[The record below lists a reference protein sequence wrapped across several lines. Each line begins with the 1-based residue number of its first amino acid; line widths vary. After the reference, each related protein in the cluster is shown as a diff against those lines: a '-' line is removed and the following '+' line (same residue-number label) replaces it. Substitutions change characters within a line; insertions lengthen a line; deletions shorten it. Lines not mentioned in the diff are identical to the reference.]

1 MANELFYLLN
11 YCNWKAAKTISASEL
26 LKMKVLSLCQS
37 GHLESSAINKLVRVI
52 IRLDAYGSLFFVLAE
67 LENGIFSFV
76 TLNEGKEKEEEE
88 EEEGKEKE
96 EYKEEVEE
104 VEEVEEGTGNTLRLV
119 NKQCSR

>member
-37 GHLESSAINKLVRVI
+37 GHLESSTINKLVRVI
-52 IRLDAYGSLFFVLAE
+52 IRLDAYGSLFFVPGE

-76 TLNEGKEKEEEE
+76 TLDEGEEEEEGEEKKEKKEEEEVEEKEEEE
-88 EEEGKEKE
+88 GS
-96 EYKEEVEE
+96 
-104 VEEVEEGTGNTLRLV
+104 GNTLRLV
-119 NKQCSR
+119 NKQYSR